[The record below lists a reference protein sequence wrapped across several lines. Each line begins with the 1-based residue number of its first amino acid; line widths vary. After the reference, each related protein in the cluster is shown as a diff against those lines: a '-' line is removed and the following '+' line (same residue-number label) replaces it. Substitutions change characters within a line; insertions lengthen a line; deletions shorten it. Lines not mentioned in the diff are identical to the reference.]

1 MSKGTTQSSL
11 WSYENQDKNNN
22 DSNFITKKSDKE
34 KTSNKTI
41 YCKNNNTE
49 RVNQFIL
56 PNCPKGYSVSNEA
69 SFNFQEEND
78 FKSMSELDIKY
89 IAVNN
94 LNLRSSPNGP
104 VIGSLP
110 LNTMVSTNRYDGVF
124 EGGYDWKKILYGN
137 GNTAWVASNFLSN
150 EKIKKSNSNATFKS
164 LNQNNF

>member
-1 MSKGTTQSSL
+1 MYCKSIYDAQVKVFYYQDECPKGTTQSSL

-78 FKSMSELDIKY
+78 FNSI
-89 IAVNN
+89 
-94 LNLRSSPNGP
+94 LN
-104 VIGSLP
+104 
-110 LNTMVSTNRYDGVF
+110 
-124 EGGYDWKKILYGN
+124 
-137 GNTAWVASNFLSN
+137 
-150 EKIKKSNSNATFKS
+150 
-164 LNQNNF
+164 